1 VLLVERAIK
10 RKRAALAAL
19 DSDNGHN
26 SKTERMTVL
35 RMSIS
40 LKGEIEF
47 ETSRLP
53 LTSDLESRLFGLSRV
68 RGLHPDEV
76 RTRRGERS
84 FFSNRHVRFDERG
97 WETERSRMAHA
108 TAPILDSTEAT
119 DPECSRGR

>member
-1 VLLVERAIK
+1 
-10 RKRAALAAL
+10 
-19 DSDNGHN
+19 
-26 SKTERMTVL
+26 ML

-68 RGLHPDEV
+68 RGVHPDEV
-76 RTRRGERS
+76 QTRRGERS

-97 WETERSRMAHA
+97 WETERRRMA
-108 TAPILDSTEAT
+108 TLPRPSSTLPKLPIRNVRAVANGVDRTR
-119 DPECSRGR
+119 RGQPNTVEKRFA